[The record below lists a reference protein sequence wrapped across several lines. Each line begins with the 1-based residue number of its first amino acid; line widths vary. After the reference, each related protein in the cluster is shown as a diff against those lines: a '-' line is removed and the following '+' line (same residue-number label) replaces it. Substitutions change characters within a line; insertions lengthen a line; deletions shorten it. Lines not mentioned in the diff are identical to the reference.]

1 MKAFLMETPTVA
13 TLGDKGLDEDHDRFL
28 RAVQVLGSAPL
39 HGAVA
44 ALDVLRGEASQHFAT
59 EDADL
64 WRMGDG
70 NAKCHIDEH
79 GAVLRSLDEVRDFL
93 TAGEQDEASKAVLVQ
108 RLAAQLGEWLP
119 MHVQE
124 MDTNLATFRVSSRFG
139 GAPVRIS
146 RK

>member
-1 MKAFLMETPTVA
+1 MDTPTVL
-13 TLGDKGLDEDHDRFL
+13 TLGDKGLDDDHDRLL

-39 HGAVA
+39 HEAVA
-44 ALDVLRGEASQHFAT
+44 ALALLRGEASQHFAT
-59 EDADL
+59 EDDDL
-64 WRMGDG
+64 RRMGDG
-70 NAKCHIDEH
+70 NAKCHVDEH

-93 TAGEQDEASKAVLVQ
+93 TAGEHDEASKALLVQ
-108 RLAAQLGEWLP
+108 RLTAELGEWLP

-124 MDTNLATFRVSSRFG
+124 MDASLATFRVSNRFG